1 MHFLTTIASFDL
13 SAVDLAEAIGRLHPM
28 LLHMPIGLIV
38 ALAILEFPH
47 LFKKSAPVHDKP
59 RTVLV
64 TLLAVTSMASA
75 TAGWLLHE
83 GGGYGSPVEWHEWL
97 GIGLAFLT
105 VAIAISYWRKSET
118 YTLGVLA
125 AFILLIP
132 TAHLGATLTHGEDF
146 LTEPWEAAFADKDD
160 QPVDELTEVV
170 PAATAEELEH
180 PELDDAAAGPP
191 ADALAESTDGT
202 ASVDHDTPNDQDS
215 SDGSGLTL
223 TYADIAPILKS
234 YCIKCHGA
242 RKRKGDLALHDLGS
256 ILAGGEHGAVLVPG
270 DPLNSK
276 LITSLS
282 LPIDDDHH
290 MPPEGKQ
297 QPSADAIAQLTLWV
311 QGMDSA
317 AFATATQQSATAPE
331 EPASTPEPSEE
342 PIPEAPTLPANTS
355 FAPTAPSP
363 AAIQALTARQ
373 VYVQALGE
381 DSDLMGLNFT
391 ASSLGDET
399 ITSLLA
405 PIAGLVGELCL
416 YGKSPSEQDLLLLG
430 SMPRLAH
437 LDMRNTGG
445 ESMALAPL
453 RNSKSITS
461 LNLAGTTLA
470 APDWVALAEM
480 KSLKRVHLWGTGISD
495 ADLKTLSELRPD
507 LAILGL
513 GIEGDAPIE
522 MEPEVDFTRFVP
534 DAGSE
539 EEAPPEGEL
548 TADAAPENT
557 TCPVSDKPVDPAFT
571 VVHEGRTIGF
581 CCANCPK
588 PFLADPAKYLAILD
602 KK

>member
-1 MHFLTTIASFDL
+1 MHFLKTIASFDL

-47 LFKKSAPVHDKP
+47 LFKKSAPVHDRP

-64 TLLAVTSMASA
+64 TLLAITSMASA

-97 GIGLAFLT
+97 GVGLAFLT

-132 TAHLGATLTHGEDF
+132 TAHLGATLTHGDDF
-146 LTEPWEAAFADKDD
+146 LTEPWEPAFAVKDD
-160 QPVDELTEVV
+160 QPTEEVAEAKLVPQEETEQPLLKDEQVNPGEAADVT
-170 PAATAEELEH
+170 PAPL
-180 PELDDAAAGPP
+180 G
-191 ADALAESTDGT
+191 DALVEST
-202 ASVDHDTPNDQDS
+202 
-215 SDGSGLTL
+215 GSTFPVEEPGLTL

-234 YCIKCHGA
+234 YCIKCHGT

-256 ILAGGEHGAVLVPG
+256 IMAGGEHGEVLVPG

-276 LITSLS
+276 LITTLS
-282 LPIDDDHH
+282 LPVDDDHH
-290 MPPEGKQ
+290 MPPEGKK

-317 AFATATQQSATAPE
+317 AFATATEQSAPVPA

-342 PIPEAPTLPANTS
+342 PAPEAPTLPTNTS
-355 FAPTAPSP
+355 FAPTAPNP
-363 AAIQALTARQ
+363 DAIQALASRQ

-416 YGKSPSEQDLLLLG
+416 YGKRPSDQDLLLLG

-445 ESMALAPL
+445 ESMTLGSL

-470 APDWVALAEM
+470 AADWDALAEM
-480 KSLKRVHLWGTGISD
+480 KSLKRVHLWGTGISED
-495 ADLKTLSELRPD
+495 ALQALSEQRPD
-507 LAILGL
+507 LVILGL

-522 MEPEVDFTRFVP
+522 TEPEVDFTRFVP

-539 EEAPPEGEL
+539 EEALTEGEH
-548 TADAAPENT
+548 TADAGPENA

-588 PFLADPAKYLAILD
+588 SFLADPAKYLAILN
-602 KK
+602 KN